1 MTVTRS
7 PSAANAAAGK
17 TGAGS
22 GRAGL
27 EAVVDT
33 YLKAMLAKDIAA
45 LPLAADIKFAENGQV
60 LDFGD
65 GSFQTIDGL
74 GTYRHI
80 FADPATG
87 NVGVICTVTEHGAR
101 AMLDLRLRVADGK
114 IAEVE
119 TMIVRDPGGYVRYE
133 EMGVPEQTWLDV
145 VPEAE
150 RMSRADMVRTVNKYF
165 TAMVR
170 NDGRADY
177 TFFHPECDRLEH
189 ALKTTNLKTKESY
202 GHSTDTDF
210 RSMDARR
217 QFGMGFLG
225 FVTDIRDRRFLVIDE
240 ARQAML
246 AMVTLD
252 HNGTVRKLPLST
264 GKTFVLPPYFSV
276 PRTLQVVEGFKLKDG
291 MIYRIEMTLIETPY
305 GTPPP
310 WKDADDMTV
319 IK

>member
-1 MTVTRS
+1 M
-7 PSAANAAAGK
+7 N
-17 TGAGS
+17 
-22 GRAGL
+22 RATL
-27 EAVVDT
+27 EGFINT
-33 YLKAMLAKDIAA
+33 YLNAVLAKDVSA
-45 LPLAADIKFAENGQV
+45 LPLSRSVKFAEQGQV
-60 LDFGD
+60 LDVGD

-80 FADPATG
+80 FADPQTG
-87 NVGVICTVTEHGAR
+87 NVGMIGTVTEHGAR
-101 AMLDLRLRVADGK
+101 AMLDLRLRVEGGK
-114 IAEVE
+114 IEEIE
-119 TMIVRDPGGYVRYE
+119 TMIIRDPGGYVRYE
-133 EMGVPEQTWLDV
+133 EMREPEQTWFET
-145 VPEAE
+145 VPAAQ
-150 RMSRADMVRTVNKYF
+150 RMSRDDMVRTVNKYF

-177 TFFHPECDRLEH
+177 TFFHPECDRMEH
-189 ALKTTNLKTKESY
+189 GLKTTNLKTKEAY

-225 FVTDIRDRRFLVIDE
+225 FVTDIRDRRFLVLDE
-240 ARQAML
+240 ERQALM

-264 GKTFVLPPYFSV
+264 GNVFVLPPYFSV
-276 PRTLQVVEGFKLKDG
+276 PRTLQVIEGFKLKDG

-305 GTPPP
+305 GTPAP
-310 WKDADDMTV
+310 WKDAPDVKV

>member
-1 MTVTRS
+1 V
-7 PSAANAAAGK
+7 N
-17 TGAGS
+17 
-22 GRAGL
+22 RAEL
-27 EAVVDT
+27 EGFIDI
-33 YLKAMLAKDIAA
+33 YLKAMLAKNVAA
-45 LPLAADIKFAENGQV
+45 LPLAPGARFAEQGQV
-60 LDFGD
+60 LDVGD
-65 GSFQTIDGL
+65 GSFQTVDGL

-87 NVGVICTVTEHGAR
+87 SVGMIGTVTEHGAR
-101 AMLDLRLRVADGK
+101 AMLDLRLRIDARK
-114 IAEVE
+114 IAEIE
-119 TMIVRDPGGYVRYE
+119 TMIIRDPGGYVRYE
-133 EMGVPEQTWLDV
+133 EMGKPEPTWFETVP
-145 VPEAE
+145 PSE
-150 RMSRADMVRTVNKYF
+150 RLSREDMVRTVNKYF

-177 TFFHPECDRLEH
+177 TFFHPECDRMEH
-189 ALKTTNLKTKESY
+189 GLKTTNLKTKEAY

-225 FVTDIRDRRFLVIDE
+225 FVTDIRDRRFLVLDE
-240 ARQAML
+240 ERQAVL

-252 HNGTVRKLPLST
+252 HNGTVRKLALST
-264 GKTFVLPPYFSV
+264 GNVFVLPPYFSV

-310 WKDADDMTV
+310 WKDAPDVKV
-319 IK
+319 IR